1 MGSKMAP
8 MTLMPVDLLN
18 QAAECLKI
26 MGHSTRL
33 RIAEVLMQGEFPV
46 HEIAE
51 LCQSSPAQTCE
62 HLRLMQGHGL
72 LASERRARAVYYKI
86 ATPRLPALIR
96 CIRQTCED

>member
-1 MGSKMAP
+1 MGSKM
-8 MTLMPVDLLN
+8 TLTSLDLLS
-18 QAAECLKI
+18 QAAGCLKI
-26 MGHSTRL
+26 MGHPVRL

-51 LCQSSPAQTCE
+51 LCQASPAQTCE

-96 CIRQTCED
+96 CIRQTCQE